1 MATSRAPVKRGLRV
15 RHECGRKPSLT
26 DAPTVRVSRA
36 ERARFALVGAA
47 FLLSGA
53 AALVYQVVW
62 QRLLAFHTGVGIT
75 SFSLIV
81 AAFMAG
87 LGFGSHAG
95 GVLSTRVSP
104 AAALRLFAVLELAV
118 GLLAAVSC
126 GFYYDWLARHASF
139 LYSST
144 TGMAVAHFLALLV
157 PTGLM
162 GMSLPF
168 LVRAMV
174 ADTEAA
180 SRTIGTLYGTNV
192 LGASLGALLAPW
204 VLIRFFGMEGAT
216 RWGVAANLLA
226 AAAAVLAGRIGPG
239 APDTKAEVEERPA
252 RVTRSRSFLLWMALY
267 ALSGFCALSL
277 EILWF
282 RVTDVALKSTA
293 FTFGTVLCLYLLGLG
308 AGSLVGGRISSRF
321 GAPLRVFLD
330 AQCLLLLY
338 SALAVALLAWLPLGT
353 PLYRWFFAYW
363 RSGDFFQ
370 LGADWN
376 LSSLLRLYLLLP
388 LFLFGPPTVLMGI
401 SFAALQRAV
410 QDDPRTSGRKVGFL
424 QAANIAGCVGGSLF
438 AGLLFLDR
446 FGTMGTL
453 RVLLLLGF
461 AFAAVRWWHHG
472 GPRSLAW
479 AAALGLTAF
488 LLPAPDALWKK
499 LHGVADEAR
508 PSFIGEDATAVSAV
522 LPLETTHWRVTV
534 NGLPH
539 SWIPFEGIH
548 TLLGAVPAVIH
559 PAPEEVAVIGLG
571 SGETASALASRKEA
585 RAITVFEI
593 AAAQPRLLRAVAGVA
608 RLPDLERLLRDE
620 RVRIV
625 IADGRNAL
633 LRSDRRYDLIQ
644 VDALYRTS
652 AMSGN
657 LYSVEFFRLCAS
669 RLKRGGILCSQT
681 PTRRAALSFA
691 AAVPHAIDLGNIMV
705 GSNEPLPIDVSAW
718 EARLY
723 APDVLDWFGADV
735 AEGILARLREARPPW
750 GNPRSRRGLNL
761 DLFPRDE
768 FSTPVAAR

>member
-1 MATSRAPVKRGLRV
+1 MWQKRDLTEAPAVRESREG
-15 RHECGRKPSLT
+15 
-26 DAPTVRVSRA
+26 
-36 ERARFALVGAA
+36 ARFALVGAA

-75 SFSLIV
+75 SIALIV

-87 LGFGSHAG
+87 LGFGSHLG
-95 GVLSTRVSP
+95 GVVSARVSP
-104 AAALRLFAVLELAV
+104 RAALRLFAGIEIAV
-118 GLLAAVSC
+118 GLVAAFSC
-126 GFYYDWLARHASF
+126 PFYYGWLARHASS

-144 TGMAVAHFLALLV
+144 AGMAAAHFLALLV

-174 ADTEAA
+174 TDTSTA
-180 SRTIGTLYGTNV
+180 SRTIGTLYGVNV

-204 VLIRFFGMEGAT
+204 VLIRFFGMEGAV
-216 RWGVAANLLA
+216 RAGVAANLLA
-226 AAAAVLAGRIGPG
+226 AVAALLAGRGGVSAAGTETVPESPVSRTGP
-239 APDTKAEVEERPA
+239 
-252 RVTRSRSFLLWMALY
+252 RSLLLWMALY

-282 RVTDVALKSTA
+282 RLTEVSLKSTA

-308 AGSLVGGRISSRF
+308 TGSLLGGRISSRF
-321 GAPLRVFLD
+321 AAPLRVFLD

-338 SALAVALLAWLPLGT
+338 SALAVALLVWLPPGT

-363 RSGDFFQ
+363 RSGDFYQ

-376 LSSLLRLYLLLP
+376 VASLLRLYLLLP

-424 QAANIAGCVGGSLF
+424 QAANIAGCVAGSLF

-446 FGTMGTL
+446 FGTTGSL
-453 RVLLLLGF
+453 RVLLLLGLVF
-461 AFAAVRWWHHG
+461 AGVRGWQLAARAG
-472 GPRSLAW
+472 LLW
-479 AAALGLTAF
+479 AGALGLAAF
-488 LLPAPDALWKK
+488 LLPAPDALWRR
-499 LHGVADEAR
+499 LHGVAGEAR

-522 LPLETTHWRVTV
+522 LPLETSHWRVTV

-548 TLLGAVPAVIH
+548 TLLGAVPAMIH

-571 SGETASALASRKEA
+571 SGETASAVASRRET
-585 RAITVFEI
+585 REITVFEI
-593 AAAQPRLLRAVAGVA
+593 AGAQPRLLRAVAGIA
-608 RLPDLERLLRDE
+608 RLPDLERFLRDE

-633 LRSDRRYDLIQ
+633 LRSERRYDLIQ

-669 RLKRGGILCSQT
+669 RLKPGGIVCSQT

-691 AAVPHAIDLGNIMV
+691 AGVPYAIDLGNIMV
-705 GSNEPLPIDVSAW
+705 GSNEPMPIDVPAW
-718 EARLY
+718 QARLF
-723 APDVLDWFGADV
+723 APEVLAWFGPEV

-768 FSTPVAAR
+768 FSTPVASAPGG

>member
-1 MATSRAPVKRGLRV
+1 M
-15 RHECGRKPSLT
+15 
-26 DAPTVRVSRA
+26 
-36 ERARFALVGAA
+36 ALVAAA

-62 QRLLAFHTGVGIT
+62 QRLLALHTGVGIT
-75 SFSLIV
+75 SIALIV

-87 LGFGSHAG
+87 LGFGSQAG
-95 GVLSTRVSP
+95 GALSARISP
-104 AAALRLFAVLELAV
+104 AAALRLFAAIELAI
-118 GLLAAVSC
+118 GALAAFSC
-126 GFYYDWLARHASF
+126 SFYYGWLARHASF
-139 LYSST
+139 LYGST
-144 TGMAVAHFLALLV
+144 TGMATAHFLALLV

-174 ADTEAA
+174 ADTEGA
-180 SRTIGTLYGTNV
+180 SRTIGTLYGVNV

-204 VLIRFFGMEGAT
+204 VLIRFYGMEGAV

-226 AAAAVLAGRIGPG
+226 AGAALLAGHRGSG
-239 APDTKAEVEERPA
+239 ASPAEEEAAPA
-252 RVTRSRSFLLWMALY
+252 RLVPGGPSLALWIALY

-282 RVTDVALKSTA
+282 RVTDVSLKSTA

-308 AGSLVGGRISSRF
+308 AGSLAGGRISSRF
-321 GAPLRVFLD
+321 EAPLRVFLD

-338 SALAVALLAWLPLGT
+338 SALAVALLAWLPPEA
-353 PLYRWFFAYW
+353 PLYRWFSY
-363 RSGDFFQ
+363 Q

-376 LSSLLRLYLLLP
+376 ALSLLRLYLLLP
-388 LFLFGPPTVLMGI
+388 AFLFGLPTVLMGV

-424 QAANIAGCVGGSLF
+424 QAANIAGCVAGSLC

-446 FGTMGTL
+446 LGTTGTL
-453 RVLLLLGF
+453 RLLLLVGLVF
-461 AFAAVRWWHHG
+461 AGVRAWRVG
-472 GPRSLAW
+472 GKAGVAW
-479 AAALGLTAF
+479 AGALGLAAF
-488 LLPAPDALWKK
+488 LLPAPDALWRK
-499 LHGVADEAR
+499 LHGIAGEAR
-508 PSFIGEDATAVSAV
+508 PSFIGEDSTAVSAV
-522 LPLETTHWRVTV
+522 LPLETSHWRVTV

-559 PAPEEVAVIGLG
+559 PAPAKVAVIGLG
-571 SGETASALASRKEA
+571 SGETASALASRKET
-585 RAITVFEI
+585 RELVVYEI
-593 AAAQPRLLRAVAGVA
+593 AAAQPRLLRAVAGIA
-608 RLPDLERLLRDE
+608 RLPDLERFLRDE

-625 IADGRNAL
+625 VADGRNAL
-633 LRSDRRYDLIQ
+633 LRSDERYDLIQ

-669 RLKRGGILCSQT
+669 RLAPGGILCSQA

-691 AAVPHAIDLGNIMV
+691 AGVPHAIDLGNIMV
-705 GSNEPLPIDVSAW
+705 GSNEPLPIDVPAW
-718 EARLY
+718 QARLY
-723 APDVLDWFGADV
+723 APDVLAWFGPEV
-735 AEGILARLREARPPW
+735 AEGILERLREARQPW
-750 GNPRSRRGLNL
+750 GNPGSRRGLNL

-768 FSTPVAAR
+768 FSTPVGR